1 MGKSSFSSLFIKS
14 LLGLMFFLSP
24 LCLMAQEENVDVA
37 PKSKHWKV
45 GILAGYDQNYH
56 IVDMNYMSD
65 IKYDKYTTG
74 MTYGFQFGYSPVKW
88 FSLRLDAVM
97 VQKNYHVDHV
107 FQYYNLFYSLPSTT
121 TNQYINVPLVAMLN
135 VGRLVKLHLFGGGYG
150 GYWLKSHRKG
160 TTYSFS
166 NERYYDYDVDVVFS
180 DKRDNR
186 LEYGFTW
193 GAGVSSTIKDRLE
206 LGAEVRWYYSVTDIQ
221 KPYMTNLNPRYNTTF
236 VIQGGIAFWL

>member
-1 MGKSSFSSLFIKS
+1 MKKIVFILLLASYAASLGAQTPDS
-14 LLGLMFFLSP
+14 L
-24 LCLMAQEENVDVA
+24 DRDR
-37 PKSKHWKV
+37 SKY
-45 GILAGYDQNYH
+45 A
-56 IVDMNYMSD
+56 
-65 IKYDKYTTG
+65 
-74 MTYGFQFGYSPVKW
+74 
-88 FSLRLDAVM
+88 
-97 VQKNYHVDHV
+97 
-107 FQYYNLFYSLPSTT
+107 
-121 TNQYINVPLVAMLN
+121 
-135 VGRLVKLHLFGGGYG
+135 
-150 GYWLKSHRKG
+150 
-160 TTYSFS
+160 TYSFS